1 MKMNGHVVSLL
12 TLCTQSLDQA
22 QVSPRNCFFVT
33 CSMKILGGAH
43 FTDLINSY

>member
-1 MKMNGHVVSLL
+1 MYVDRTVPQVMA
-12 TLCTQSLDQA
+12 CTQSLDQA